1 MSRISAIMVFLIYLL
16 YFAHEMRSR
25 SPPPAYSIH
34 SHESD
39 VEVGLPPTEELELPT
54 RNPSVGPQT
63 LPPRTIRFA
72 DENDDH
78 KMGNKT
84 EPRVTTDSS
93 LHEPDDEENADG
105 RGRGHSS
112 NVGASASR
120 PSSYQPLIHSRRP
133 RSLSLNS
140 STGGISRDS
149 SISGDRLHFTRG
161 LTTLQMLRDNRAD
174 IEQPYSEM
182 AAQPRYGGER
192 AASIAMLILTS
203 ALMSMCAEFLVSTID
218 DITRNGSLSESVIG
232 LIIIPIVGNISEYV
246 TVVSVAAKSKLD
258 LAIAVSVGS
267 SIQIA
272 ICVTPLTVM
281 AGWILQRDFALTFS
295 FFEMAALVGTVLL
308 VNLLVLNEASSNLRA
323 RGLKGALMCACYA
336 IIA

>member
-1 MSRISAIMVFLIYLL
+1 MVFLVYLL
-16 YFAHEMRSR
+16 YFAHEVRSR
-25 SPPPAYSIH
+25 QPPPAHSIH
-34 SHESD
+34 SHEVD
-39 VEVGLPPTEELELPT
+39 VEPRLPPPEELELPF
-54 RNPSVGPQT
+54 RNQATSSQPLPS
-63 LPPRTIRFA
+63 RTIRFA
-72 DENDDH
+72 DESDVSNVR
-78 KMGNKT
+78 NKA
-84 EPRVTTDSS
+84 ELRTTDAS
-93 LHEPDDEENADG
+93 LHEPDEQDTLD
-105 RGRGHSS
+105 RGRAHSG
-112 NVGASASR
+112 NYSASTFR

-140 STGGISRDS
+140 SAGGLSQDS
-149 SISGDRLHFTRG
+149 STSGDRRHFTRG

-174 IEQPYSEM
+174 IEQPYDDM
-182 AAQPRYGGER
+182 LPQPRYGGER

-203 ALMSMCAEFLVSTID
+203 ALMSMCAEFLVSTVD

-323 RGLKGALMCACYA
+323 RGLKGALMCACYS